1 MRRWIRDF
9 IIGRDHYIDDY
20 SEFRRVLLCGWF
32 AIITLLA
39 AAFYLLM
46 GIVLQQFELFPFI
59 TIGAAF
65 LAAVAT
71 LALNRKGYY
80 LAAKY
85 ILLFSVNIILFLVTS
100 SESPANGAYP
110 IFLVI
115 SIGGFGLF
123 SYSEKIKP
131 ILFALFSLVL
141 FLLAN
146 HMPVSI
152 LPYREFG
159 PSQVLINQ
167 SLNFVISGTAAV
179 MVVTLLTG
187 LNHYQVKLIH
197 TQKEQ
202 LQKANNELDRFVYST
217 SHDLRAPLSSL
228 MGLINI
234 TRNAR
239 PEETKLY
246 LNLMD
251 DRIRSMDQFI
261 KDITDYS
268 RNNRQEIKIQEIPL
282 RQLAEDVWETLR
294 FIPGADRIEL
304 SMEMPEGAMVLSDPS
319 RLKIILSN
327 LLSNA
332 IRYHD
337 LGKATPFIRLTARLS
352 EQAFCFTVEDNGQGI
367 EPQYQRKIFDMFFR
381 AHEKSKGSGLGL
393 YIVKETIDKL
403 AGSISVESIP
413 GKGSSFTVRLPLQK
427 AA

>member
-1 MRRWIRDF
+1 MIRDF
-9 IIGRDHYIDDY
+9 IIGRDHYVDDY

-32 AIITLLA
+32 GLITFFAAVSYLITGVLLQNFAIYPFLTITSAII
-39 AAFYLLM
+39 
-46 GIVLQQFELFPFI
+46 
-59 TIGAAF
+59 
-65 LAAVAT
+65 AAVAT
-71 LALNRKGYY
+71 LALNRLGHY

-85 ILLFSVNIILFLVTS
+85 LLLFSVNLILFLVTS
-100 SESPANGAYP
+100 SESPANGAQAL
-110 IFLVI
+110 FLVI
-115 SIGGFGLF
+115 AIGGFGLF
-123 SYSEKIKP
+123 SYTEKAKP
-131 ILFALFSLVL
+131 ILFSLFSLGL
-141 FLLAN
+141 FLISNYSPL
-146 HMPVSI
+146 SI
-152 LPYREFG
+152 LPYRDFS
-159 PSQVLINQ
+159 PDQVQFNLTM
-167 SLNFVISGTAAV
+167 NFIISGTAAV

-187 LNHYQVKLIH
+187 LNHYHLRLIQ

-228 MGLINI
+228 VGLINI
-234 TRNAR
+234 TRTAK
-239 PEETKLY
+239 PEEAKLY

-268 RNNRQEIKIQEIPL
+268 RNNRQEVVCQDVPL
-282 RQLAEDVWETLR
+282 RKLVEEVWDTLR
-294 FIPGADRIEL
+294 FIPGAERIEL
-304 SMEMPEGAMVLSDPS
+304 AMQVPVEAIVKSDPS

-337 LGKATPFIRLTARLS
+337 LGKATPFIRLSARLS

-367 EPQYQRKIFDMFFR
+367 DPQYQRKIFDMFFR

-403 AGSISVESIP
+403 AGTISVESTP
-413 GKGSSFTVRLPLQK
+413 GKGSSFTVQLPLRK

>member
-1 MRRWIRDF
+1 
-9 IIGRDHYIDDY
+9 
-20 SEFRRVLLCGWF
+20 VLLCGWF
-32 AIITLLA
+32 ALITLVA
-39 AAFYLLM
+39 AVSYLLI
-46 GIVLQQFELFPFI
+46 GIIMQQFELYPFI
-59 TIGAAF
+59 TIGSAFVAA
-65 LAAVAT
+65 AT
-71 LALNRKGYY
+71 TLVLNRKGYY
-80 LAAKY
+80 PAAKY
-85 ILLFSVNIILFLVTS
+85 MLLFSINMIVFLITS
-100 SESPANGAYP
+100 SESPANGAHP

-115 SIGGFGLF
+115 SIGAFGLF
-123 SYSEKIKP
+123 SYTEKIKP
-131 ILFALFSLVL
+131 ILFALFSLLL
-141 FLLAN
+141 FLISVYT
-146 HMPVSI
+146 PISV
-152 LPYREFG
+152 LPYRDFAPE
-159 PSQVLINQ
+159 QILVNQ
-167 SLNFVISGTAAV
+167 MINFVVSGTAAV

-187 LNHYQVKLIH
+187 LNHYHLRLIQSQ
-197 TQKEQ
+197 TEQ

-239 PEETKLY
+239 PEEAKAY

-268 RNNRQEIKIQEIPL
+268 RNNRQEIVCQVVPL
-282 RQLAEDVWETLR
+282 RQLVEEVWETLR
-294 FIPGADRIEL
+294 FIPGVERIEL
-304 SMEMPEGAMVLSDPS
+304 ALTIPEGACVHSDPS

-337 LGKATPFIRLTARLS
+337 LGKSTPFIRLTAKVTPNT
-352 EQAFCFTVEDNGQGI
+352 FCFTVEDNGQGI

-413 GKGSSFTVRLPLQK
+413 GKGSSFTVRLPVLK